1 MRTPGNFGLGV
12 VKLLIGVLLAGGA
25 IAFGNDSQG
34 PSAAA
39 KNDAAAKA
47 AFLAAYPVLMH
58 PRCLNCHPAGDMPLQ
73 GEDSHLHTQN
83 VQRGRAGMGKY
94 ALRCNNCH
102 QPANVPGENMPPGT
116 ANWHLAPRVM
126 VFEGRSAGEL
136 CRQMKD
142 PKTNGGHPVEGA
154 IEHLESD
161 PLVLW
166 GWSPGDGRSTPPLS
180 HAEFLQKMQEWV
192 RSGAACPD

>member
-1 MRTPGNFGLGV
+1 MRARRDLPLAIGAILAV
-12 VKLLIGVLLAGGA
+12 LLIAGA
-25 IAFGNDSQG
+25 AAFGSDSKSPAPQT
-34 PSAAA
+34 ARD
-39 KNDAAAKA
+39 DAAAKS
-47 AFLAAYPVLMH
+47 AFLAAYPILMH
-58 PRCLNCHPAGDMPLQ
+58 PRCLNCHPAGDVPLQ

-83 VQRGRAGMGKY
+83 VQRGRGGMGRY

-116 ANWHLAPRVM
+116 PNWHLAPRVM

-154 IEHLESD
+154 IEHLKAD

-166 GWSPGDGRSTPPLS
+166 GWAPGDGRSVPPLS
-180 HAEFLQKMQEWV
+180 HTEFLQKMREWV
-192 RSGAACPD
+192 RNGAACPD